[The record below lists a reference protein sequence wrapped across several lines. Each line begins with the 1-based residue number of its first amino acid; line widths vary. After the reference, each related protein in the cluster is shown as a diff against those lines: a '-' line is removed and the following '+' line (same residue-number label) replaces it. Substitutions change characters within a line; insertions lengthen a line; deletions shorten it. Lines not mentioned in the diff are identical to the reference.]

1 VAESGQPAILH
12 PLCSILQPLSCII
25 LLCGLLTLGGCSSA
39 VNAGQNAALG
49 GDDLVKMTDD
59 MAMQIAADPQVRD
72 AVAARGALKVVV
84 MPVEN
89 LMRAEVLPSGAKEA
103 FTARVRTLLSRHAPG
118 EFIWIMN
125 RDTYQALRNRELAG
139 AVGNVDLGPSPDA
152 VQPEYALTSRFTS
165 LADETRRGRTS
176 YYVCAY
182 ELTDLADRTVLWR
195 GSYEVKKVA
204 VRGFLD

>member
-1 VAESGQPAILH
+1 MSIRGRRPCDLRSAAFICGLIF
-12 PLCSILQPLSCII
+12 LCSSLF
-25 LLCGLLTLGGCSSA
+25 LGGCGSA
-39 VNAGQNAALG
+39 VNTGHNAALG

-72 AVAARGALKVVV
+72 AIAARGALKVVV

-125 RDTYQALRNRELAG
+125 RDTYQALRHRELAG
-139 AVGNVDLGPSPDA
+139 VDLGPAPDA

-165 LADETRRGRTS
+165 LSDETRRGRTS